1 MKVVILAGGYGT
13 RISEESAIRPKPLVE
28 IGGYPIIW
36 HIMKIY
42 GHFGLTDFIVCC
54 GYKGE
59 MLKQYFRDCLE
70 LAGDVTFD
78 FRRREATSL
87 RQDLEPWRITLV
99 DTGLTTMTGGRLR
112 RLRRLLTDTFCLT
125 YGDGVA
131 NVQIDDLIAF
141 HKAHGMLATVTAIS
155 PPGRFGTLQIDPDNR
170 AVRGFREKHLADSG
184 LINGGFFILEPAV
197 LDLIEGD
204 DTAWEQEPM
213 QRLVNAGQLKAYV
226 HDGFWQNMDTLRD
239 KETLE
244 ELWKSGNAPW
254 KIWHRPEQHSL
265 RPALS
270 VVGENRA

>member
-1 MKVVILAGGYGT
+1 MKVVILAGGYGACM
-13 RISEESAIRPKPLVE
+13 SEESAVRPKPLVE

-59 MLKQYFRDCLE
+59 MLKQYFRDCLQ

-87 RQDLEPWRITLV
+87 RQELEPWRVTLV
-99 DTGLTTMTGGRLR
+99 DTGLSTMTGGRIR
-112 RLRRLLTDTFCLT
+112 RLRHLLSDTFCVT

-131 NVQIDDLIAF
+131 NVQIDDLMAF
-141 HKAHGMLATVTAIS
+141 HKEHGNLATVTAIS
-155 PPGRFGTLQIDPDNR
+155 PPGRFGTLQIDPGSR
-170 AVRGFREKHLADSG
+170 VVRGFREKQLADSG
-184 LINGGFFILEPAV
+184 LINGGFFVLEPAV

-204 DTAWEQEPM
+204 GTAWEQEPM
-213 QRLVNAGQLKAYV
+213 QRLVDAGQLNAYV
-226 HDGFWQNMDTLRD
+226 HHGFWQNMDTLRD
-239 KETLE
+239 KGTLE
-244 ELWKSGNAPW
+244 DLWKTGNAPW
-254 KIWHRPEQHSL
+254 KIWDSAEHRNP

-270 VVGENRA
+270 VVGEDRA